1 MPASAQIT
9 TGGDGTIVNK
19 TGDTFAIPG
28 GTPSGTNLF
37 HSFDK
42 FNLTST
48 PSSTQVANFI
58 QPNTSVQNI
67 LGRVTGGQPSSI
79 DGKIQV
85 TGGNANLFLM
95 NPAGIVFGKNAS
107 LDVNG
112 AFTATTAR
120 SIGFGDSQW
129 FNALG
134 GNIYPAGNPDKF
146 AFTNTPGSIFNASSL
161 QNIQTG
167 KSITLV
173 GGTVISTGDIKTA
186 GGNIS
191 IATVQEG
198 KYVRISGD
206 GSILG
211 FDLPVADKTT
221 IDTNQPTL
229 ARVSLP
235 ALLTGDT
242 TKTLATGVTVEN
254 NVVKLVGDT
263 RSILQGDIVTKN
275 LDTAGDI
282 TGGKLSLNTQTG
294 NIITSVVK
302 TNSTGESEFNP
313 LAPYIHRGGNVFLN
327 TQFGDI
333 FVDSIDTSGGNF
345 SGGGSIGGDV
355 TINAGGL
362 FRAIGLS
369 EKSIFTGG
377 NAANV
382 NNGAKD
388 SSFTLGRINIT
399 HQGTS
404 FVVGGQAE
412 INPEPSGATI
422 VTLTKDFK
430 FPEDASGTRGAIL
443 SRNTNGSFQVVY
455 NNGSFSSSGNINGFG
470 ITSVARSVK
479 DPIKDPVKDTIKDP
493 VQNTIKDPVQDTD
506 NGNSVGQST
515 TQASNPGDSEE
526 EKQNSK
532 KRKLKAKCNTN
543 SSTIASN
550 SGKDLIR
557 SASNS
562 SSLSEEPCP
571 TVTGGTGGILQ
582 ILINR
587 E

>member
-19 TGDTFAIPG
+19 TGDTFAITG